1 MAFRT
6 KWRLLRISQE
16 PLLDLALFWLCLP
29 SPKFMLYS
37 NQNALFIIS
46 QTAKVHICA
55 FTHTLRPIQ
64 NSLLKLVFP
73 ANS

>member
-1 MAFRT
+1 MEAPQDFTRASS
-6 KWRLLRISQE
+6 RSGLV
-16 PLLDLALFWLCLP
+16 LALPPTLGLP